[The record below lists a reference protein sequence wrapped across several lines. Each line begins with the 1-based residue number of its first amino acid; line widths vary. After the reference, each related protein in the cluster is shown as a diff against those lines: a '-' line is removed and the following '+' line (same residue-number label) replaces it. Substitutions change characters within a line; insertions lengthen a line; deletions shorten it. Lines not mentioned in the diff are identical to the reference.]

1 MIDAPDHTVEERGD
15 RSPRIWLLATLLGI
29 ALSVV
34 AGMLS
39 YGYTTAQA
47 EQRFADVVY
56 YVATQ
61 SLSCDAF
68 NSAYATKNLIRVME
82 IAGEAARDME
92 RDGSVDNATLKQ
104 YADQLNV
111 SALIVTDASGNLV
124 SESSTD
130 GVGYESLA
138 AHLKEAPVLEVAAH
152 PLKSYSAR
160 ITLADDSVADI
171 GCVTRRDGEGIVIAV
186 RHQSAK
192 AVASNTLKLQSLLGG
207 YETIDSG
214 NIVIENDGKVVATNA
229 VEPTTSV
236 AFVLPVTDATIVDG
250 IKERCLAGKVR
261 LVNANGE
268 WYLGTF
274 GKARQFY
281 VYTYTSAR
289 RYFETVAVVV
299 ASVLVLYGGAIAATA
314 LVRRHAERQRFAD
327 LLLQERDYGDKLA
340 KAAREASSANSAK
353 TEFLRRMSHD
363 LRTPI
368 NGIRGMVEV
377 GNANADDLQKQTEC
391 RSKIWT
397 ASGLLL
403 DLANEALDMSR
414 LESGQVDLN
423 LVPTD
428 MVALNREVCDI
439 LERQAEERLVT
450 IICDQRTLDHPYA
463 RVSVTHLK
471 RLLLNIAGNAVK
483 YNRQGGYVRLTCREV
498 EPVDG
503 VPVYEYTI
511 ADNGIGMSEEFQQHL
526 YEPFSREEQQVE
538 GASSGTGLGA
548 SIAKQLVELMGGT
561 MSFTSALGR
570 GTTFTIC
577 LPFEKCKSSEIPQAV
592 RVDAGD
598 SDVIQGLRVLLVE
611 DNDLNAEI
619 AQFTL
624 DRAGAVVT
632 HVKDGESAVETFAAS
647 APHEYDVVL
656 MDIMMPGIDGLEA
669 TRQIRALDREDAA
682 TTPIIAVSAN
692 AFADDRRLSREA
704 GMNAHLSKPVSSQD
718 LVEALAHIAADAS

>member
-1 MIDAPDHTVEERGD
+1 MIDASDHTAQERGD
-15 RSPRIWLLATLLGI
+15 RSAREWLIVVLLGI
-29 ALSVV
+29 ALSIV
-34 AGMLS
+34 AGVTS
-39 YGYTTAQA
+39 YAYTTAQA
-47 EQRFADVVY
+47 EQRFADVVG

-61 SLSCDAF
+61 SLSYDAF

-92 RDGSVDNATLKQ
+92 RDGSVDNATLEQ
-104 YADQLNV
+104 YADQFNV
-111 SALIVTDASGNLV
+111 TALIVTDASGNLV
-124 SESSTD
+124 SESSKD
-130 GVGYESLA
+130 DVGYESLA
-138 AHLKEAPVLEVAAH
+138 ANLKEAPVLEVAAH
-152 PLKSYSAR
+152 PLKSYTAR
-160 ITLADDSVADI
+160 ITLSVADI
-171 GCVTRRDGEGIVIAV
+171 GCVARRDGEGIVVAV

-192 AVASNTLKLQSLLGG
+192 AVASNTLKLQSLLDG

-229 VEPTTSV
+229 VDPAVSGV
-236 AFVLPVTDATIVDG
+236 FDLPATDAIVVNG

-261 LVNANGE
+261 LVNDSGE

-274 GKARQFY
+274 GKARDFY
-281 VYTYTSAR
+281 VYTYAPAQ
-289 RYFETVAVVV
+289 RYFEVVAAVV
-299 ASVLVLYGGAIAATA
+299 ASVLALYGGVIATVV
-314 LVRRHAERQRFAD
+314 LVRRRAESQRFAD

-428 MVALNREVCDI
+428 MAALNREVCDI

-511 ADNGIGMSEEFQQHL
+511 VDNGIGMSEEFQQHL

-561 MSFTSALGR
+561 MSFTSALGQ

-598 SDVIQGLRVLLVE
+598 SDVLQGLRVLLVE

-647 APHEYDVVL
+647 ALHEYDVVL

>member
-1 MIDAPDHTVEERGD
+1 MIDAPDHTTEKRGD
-15 RSPRIWLLATLLGI
+15 RSALAWLLAALLGI
-29 ALSVV
+29 ALSAA
-34 AGMLS
+34 AGMTS

-47 EQRFADVVY
+47 EQRFADVVD

-61 SLSCDAF
+61 SLSYDAF

-82 IAGEAARDME
+82 IAGEAARDMD
-92 RDGSVDNATLKQ
+92 RDGSVDNATLEQ
-104 YADQLNV
+104 YADQFNV
-111 SALIVTDASGNLV
+111 TALIVTDASGNLV
-124 SESSTD
+124 SESSKD
-130 GVGYESLA
+130 DVGYESLA
-138 AHLKEAPVLEVAAH
+138 ANLKEAPVLEVAAH
-152 PLKSYSAR
+152 PLKSYTAR

-171 GCVTRRDGEGIVIAV
+171 GCVARRDGEGIVVAV

-192 AVASNTLKLQSLLGG
+192 AVASNTLKLQSLLDG

-229 VEPTTSV
+229 VEPAESGV
-236 AFVLPVTDATIVDG
+236 FDLPATDAIVVNG

-261 LVNANGE
+261 LVNDSGE

-274 GKARQFY
+274 GKARDFY
-281 VYTYTSAR
+281 VYTYAPAQ
-289 RYFETVAVVV
+289 RYFEVVAAVV
-299 ASVLVLYGGAIAATA
+299 ASVLALYGGVIATVV
-314 LVRRHAERQRFAD
+314 LVRRRAESQRFAD

-561 MSFTSALGR
+561 MSFTSALGQ

-598 SDVIQGLRVLLVE
+598 SDVLQGLRVLLVE

-704 GMNAHLSKPVSSQD
+704 GMDAHLSKPVSAQE

>member
-1 MIDAPDHTVEERGD
+1 MIDAPDHTTEKRGD
-15 RSPRIWLLATLLGI
+15 RSALAWLLAALLGI
-29 ALSVV
+29 ALSAA
-34 AGMLS
+34 AGMTS

-47 EQRFADVVY
+47 EQRFSDVVD

-61 SLSCDAF
+61 SLSYDAF

-92 RDGSVDNATLKQ
+92 RDGSVDNATLEQ
-104 YADQLNV
+104 YADQFNV
-111 SALIVTDASGNLV
+111 TALIVTDASGNLV
-124 SESSTD
+124 SESSKD
-130 GVGYESLA
+130 DVGYESLA
-138 AHLKEAPVLEVAAH
+138 ANLKEAPVLEVAAH
-152 PLKSYSAR
+152 PLKSYTAR

-171 GCVTRRDGEGIVIAV
+171 GCVARPDGEGIVVAV

-192 AVASNTLKLQSLLGG
+192 AVASNTLKLQSLLDG

-229 VEPTTSV
+229 VEPAVSGV
-236 AFVLPVTDATIVDG
+236 FDLPATDAIVVNG

-261 LVNANGE
+261 LVNDSGE

-274 GKARQFY
+274 GKARDFY
-281 VYTYTSAR
+281 VYTYAPAQ
-289 RYFETVAVVV
+289 RYFEVVAAVV
-299 ASVLVLYGGAIAATA
+299 ASVLALYGGVIATVV
-314 LVRRHAERQRFAD
+314 LVRRRAESQRFAD

-483 YNRQGGYVRLTCREV
+483 YNRQGGYVRLVCREV
-498 EPVDG
+498 EPADG
-503 VPVYEYTI
+503 GPVYEYTI

>member
-1 MIDAPDHTVEERGD
+1 MIDAPDNAAQERD
-15 RSPRIWLLATLLGI
+15 NRSTGAWLLVALLGI
-29 ALSVV
+29 VLSVA
-34 AGMLS
+34 AGMMS
-39 YGYTTAQA
+39 YGYMTAQA
-47 EQRFADVVY
+47 EQRFADVVD

-61 SLSCDAF
+61 SLSYDAF
-68 NSAYATKNLIRVME
+68 NSAYTTKNLIRVME
-82 IAGEAARDME
+82 IVGETARDME
-92 RDGSVDNATLKQ
+92 RDGSVDNAMLEQ
-104 YADQLNV
+104 YADQFNV

-138 AHLKEAPVLEVAAH
+138 TYLKEAPVLEVAAY
-152 PLKSYSAR
+152 PLKSYTAR

-171 GCVTRRDGEGIVIAV
+171 GCVSRRDGEGVVIAV
-186 RHQSAK
+186 RHQGAK
-192 AVASNTLKLQSLLGG
+192 AVASNTLKLQSLLDG
-207 YETIDSG
+207 YETIDNG
-214 NIVIENDGKVVATNA
+214 NIVIESDGKVVATNA
-229 VEPTTSV
+229 VEPT
-236 AFVLPVTDATIVDG
+236 VLGVFDLPATDVFIVDG
-250 IKERCLAGKVR
+250 IKDRCLAGKVR
-261 LVNANGE
+261 LVNADGE

-274 GKARQFY
+274 GKAHKFY
-281 VYTYTSAR
+281 VYTYASAR
-289 RYFETVAVVV
+289 RYFEVVAAVAAGVLALYSGVIAVVV
-299 ASVLVLYGGAIAATA
+299 M
-314 LVRRHAERQRFAD
+314 VRRRADRRRLTD
-327 LLLQERDYGDKLA
+327 LLQQERDYGDKLA

-377 GNANADDLQKQTEC
+377 GDANADDLQKQTEC

-423 LVPTD
+423 LVPTNL
-428 MVALNREVCDI
+428 VALNGEVRDI

-450 IICDQRTLDHPYA
+450 IICDQQTLNHPYA

-483 YNRQGGYVRLTCREV
+483 YNRQGGYVRLVCREV
-498 EPVDG
+498 EPADDA
-503 VPVYEYTI
+503 PVYEYTI

-526 YEPFSREEQQVE
+526 YEPFCREEQQVE

-548 SIAKQLVELMGGT
+548 PIAKQLVELMGGT
-561 MSFTSALGR
+561 MSFTSVLGQ
-570 GTTFTIC
+570 GTTFTIR
-577 LPFEKCKSSEIPQAV
+577 LPFEKCKRSEIPQAV
-592 RVDAGD
+592 RADGGDGDAL
-598 SDVIQGLRVLLVE
+598 QGLRVLLVE

-624 DRAGAVVT
+624 SRAGAVVT
-632 HVKDGESAVETFAAS
+632 HAKDGESAVEAFAAS

-669 TRQIRALDREDAA
+669 TRQIRAVDREDAA

-704 GMNAHLSKPVSSQD
+704 GMNAHLSKPVSSQE

>member
-1 MIDAPDHTVEERGD
+1 MIDMPDHVAGERGN
-15 RSPRIWLLATLLGI
+15 RAVWRLPLIVLLGI

-34 AGMLS
+34 AGMMS

-47 EQRFADVVY
+47 EQRFADVVD

-61 SLSCDAF
+61 SLSYEAF
-68 NSAYATKNLIRVME
+68 NNAYVTKNLIRVME
-82 IAGEAARDME
+82 IAGEVARTIE
-92 RDGSVDNATLKQ
+92 RDGSVGNATLKQ
-104 YADQLNV
+104 YADQFNV

-138 AHLKEAPVLEVAAH
+138 AYLKEAPVLEVASH
-152 PLKSYSAR
+152 PLKSYTAR

-171 GCVTRRDGEGIVIAV
+171 GCVTRQGSEGIVIAV

-192 AVASNTLKLQSLLGG
+192 AVASNTLKLQSLLDG

-214 NIVIENDGKVVATNA
+214 NIVIENDAKVVATNA
-229 VEPTTSV
+229 VEPTTSG
-236 AFVLPVTDATIVDG
+236 AFVLPATDATIVDS
-250 IKERCLAGKVR
+250 IKERCLAGRVS

-314 LVRRHAERQRFAD
+314 LARRHAERQRLTD

-377 GNANADDLQKQTEC
+377 GDANADDLQKQTEC

-414 LESGQVDLN
+414 LESGQVDLD
-423 LVPTD
+423 LVPTNL
-428 MVALNREVCDI
+428 VVLNREVCDI
-439 LERQAEERLVT
+439 LERQADERLVT
-450 IICDQRTLDHPYA
+450 IICDQQTLDHPYA
-463 RVSVTHLK
+463 RVSATHLK
-471 RLLLNIAGNAVK
+471 RLLVNIAGNAVK
-483 YNRQGGYVRLTCREV
+483 YSRRGGYVRLACREV

-503 VPVYEYTI
+503 VPIYEYTI
-511 ADNGIGMSEEFQQHL
+511 ADNGIGMSEQFQQHL
-526 YEPFSREEQQVE
+526 YEPFSREEQRVE

-548 SIAKQLVELMGGT
+548 PIAKQLVELMGGS
-561 MSFTSALGR
+561 MSFTSTLGQ
-570 GTTFTIC
+570 GTTFTIR
-577 LPFEKCKSSEIPQAV
+577 LPFEQCKRSEIPQAV
-592 RVDAGD
+592 RVDAVD
-598 SDVIQGLRVLLVE
+598 IDAVRGLRVLLVE
-611 DNDLNAEI
+611 DNELNAEI

-624 DRAGAVVT
+624 DRAGAIVT

-669 TRQIRALDREDAA
+669 TRQIRALEREDAA

-692 AFADDRRLSREA
+692 AFAEDRRLSREA
-704 GMNAHLSKPVSSQD
+704 GMDAHLSKPVSSRE

>member
-1 MIDAPDHTVEERGD
+1 MIDVPDHTADERDD
-15 RSPRIWLLATLLGI
+15 RSVRVWVFAALLGI
-29 ALSVV
+29 ALSAV
-34 AGMLS
+34 AGVMS
-39 YGYTTAQA
+39 YSYTTAQA
-47 EQRFADVVY
+47 EQRFADAVN

-61 SLSCDAF
+61 SLSYDAF

-82 IAGEAARDME
+82 IAGEAARDMK
-92 RDGSVDNATLKQ
+92 RDGSVDNATLEQ
-104 YADQLNV
+104 YAGQFNV
-111 SALIVTDASGNLV
+111 TALIVTDASGNLV

-130 GVGYESLA
+130 NVSYESLA
-138 AHLKEAPVLEVAAH
+138 ENFKEAPVLEVAAH
-152 PLKSYSAR
+152 PLKSYTAR

-171 GCVTRRDGEGIVIAV
+171 GCVARRDGEGIVVAV

-192 AVASNTLKLQSLLGG
+192 AVASNTLKLQSLLDG

-229 VEPTTSV
+229 VEPAVSGV
-236 AFVLPVTDATIVDG
+236 FDLPATDAIVVNG

-261 LVNANGE
+261 LVNDSGE

-274 GKARQFY
+274 GKARDFY
-281 VYTYTSAR
+281 VYTYAPAQ
-289 RYFETVAVVV
+289 RYFEVVAAVV
-299 ASVLVLYGGAIAATA
+299 ASVLALYGGVIATVV
-314 LVRRHAERQRFAD
+314 LVRRRAESQRFAD

>member
-1 MIDAPDHTVEERGD
+1 MIDMPDHVAGERGN
-15 RSPRIWLLATLLGI
+15 RAVWRLPLIVLLGI

-34 AGMLS
+34 AGMMS

-47 EQRFADVVY
+47 EQRFADVVD

-61 SLSCDAF
+61 SLSYEAF
-68 NSAYATKNLIRVME
+68 NNAYVTKNLIRVME
-82 IAGEAARDME
+82 IAGEVARTIE
-92 RDGSVDNATLKQ
+92 RDGSADNATLKQ
-104 YADQLNV
+104 YADQFNV

-138 AHLKEAPVLEVAAH
+138 AYLKEAPVLEVASH
-152 PLKSYSAR
+152 PLKSYTAR

-171 GCVTRRDGEGIVIAV
+171 GCVTRQGSEGIVIAV

-192 AVASNTLKLQSLLGG
+192 AVASNTLKLQSLLDG

-214 NIVIENDGKVVATNA
+214 NIVIENDAKVVATNA
-229 VEPTTSV
+229 VEPTTSG
-236 AFVLPVTDATIVDG
+236 AFVLPATDATIVDS
-250 IKERCLAGKVR
+250 IKERCLAGRVS

-314 LVRRHAERQRFAD
+314 LARRHAERQRLTD

-377 GNANADDLQKQTEC
+377 GDANADDLQKQTEC

-414 LESGQVDLN
+414 LESGQVDLD
-423 LVPTD
+423 LVPTNL
-428 MVALNREVCDI
+428 VVLNREVCDI

-450 IICDQRTLDHPYA
+450 IICDQQTLDHPYA
-463 RVSVTHLK
+463 RVSATHLK
-471 RLLLNIAGNAVK
+471 RLLVNIAGNAVK
-483 YNRQGGYVRLTCREV
+483 YSRRGGYVRLACREV

-503 VPVYEYTI
+503 VPIYEYTI
-511 ADNGIGMSEEFQQHL
+511 ADNGIGMSEQFQRHL
-526 YEPFSREEQQVE
+526 YEPFSREEQRVE

-548 SIAKQLVELMGGT
+548 PIAKQLVELMGGT
-561 MSFTSALGR
+561 MSFTSTLGQ
-570 GTTFTIC
+570 GTTFTIR
-577 LPFEKCKSSEIPQAV
+577 LPFEQCKRSEIPQAV
-592 RVDAGD
+592 RVDAV
-598 SDVIQGLRVLLVE
+598 DVDAVRGLRVLLVE
-611 DNDLNAEI
+611 DNELNAEI

-624 DRAGAVVT
+624 DRAGAIVT

-669 TRQIRALDREDAA
+669 TRQIRALEREDAA

-692 AFADDRRLSREA
+692 AFAEDRRLSREA
-704 GMNAHLSKPVSSQD
+704 GMDAHLSKPVSSRE

>member
-1 MIDAPDHTVEERGD
+1 M
-15 RSPRIWLLATLLGI
+15 
-29 ALSVV
+29 
-34 AGMLS
+34 
-39 YGYTTAQA
+39 
-47 EQRFADVVY
+47 
-56 YVATQ
+56 
-61 SLSCDAF
+61 
-68 NSAYATKNLIRVME
+68 
-82 IAGEAARDME
+82 
-92 RDGSVDNATLKQ
+92 
-104 YADQLNV
+104 
-111 SALIVTDASGNLV
+111 
-124 SESSTD
+124 
-130 GVGYESLA
+130 
-138 AHLKEAPVLEVAAH
+138 
-152 PLKSYSAR
+152 
-160 ITLADDSVADI
+160 
-171 GCVTRRDGEGIVIAV
+171 
-186 RHQSAK
+186 
-192 AVASNTLKLQSLLGG
+192 
-207 YETIDSG
+207 
-214 NIVIENDGKVVATNA
+214 
-229 VEPTTSV
+229 
-236 AFVLPVTDATIVDG
+236 
-250 IKERCLAGKVR
+250 
-261 LVNANGE
+261 
-268 WYLGTF
+268 
-274 GKARQFY
+274 
-281 VYTYTSAR
+281 YTYAPAQ
-289 RYFETVAVVV
+289 RYFEVVAAVV
-299 ASVLVLYGGAIAATA
+299 ASVLALYGGVIATVV
-314 LVRRHAERQRFAD
+314 LVRRRAESQRFAD

-561 MSFTSALGR
+561 MSFTSALGQ

-598 SDVIQGLRVLLVE
+598 SDVLQGLRVLLVE

>member
-1 MIDAPDHTVEERGD
+1 MIDAPDHTTEKRGD
-15 RSPRIWLLATLLGI
+15 RSALAWLLAALLGI
-29 ALSVV
+29 ALSAA
-34 AGMLS
+34 AGMTS
-39 YGYTTAQA
+39 YSYTTAQA
-47 EQRFADVVY
+47 EQRFSDVVD

-61 SLSCDAF
+61 SLSYDAF

-82 IAGEAARDME
+82 IAGEVARDME
-92 RDGSVDNATLKQ
+92 RDASADNATLKQ
-104 YADQLNV
+104 YADQFNV
-111 SALIVTDASGNLV
+111 TALIVTDTSGNLV

-130 GVGYESLA
+130 NVGYESLA
-138 AHLKEAPVLEVAAH
+138 AYLKETPVLEVATH
-152 PLKSYSAR
+152 PLKSYTAR

-171 GCVTRRDGEGIVIAV
+171 GCVARQDGEGIVVAV

-192 AVASNTLKLQSLLGG
+192 AVASNTLKLQSLLDG

-229 VEPTTSV
+229 VEPTMSGV
-236 AFVLPVTDATIVDG
+236 FDLPATDAVIVDG
-250 IKERCLAGKVR
+250 IKERCLAGRVR

-274 GKARQFY
+274 GKARNFY
-281 VYTYTSAR
+281 VYTYAPAR
-289 RYFETVAVVV
+289 RYFETVAAVV
-299 ASVLVLYGGAIAATA
+299 ASVLALYGGAMAA
-314 LVRRHAERQRFAD
+314 VVMMRRRAEHQHLTD
-327 LLLQERDYGDKLA
+327 LLQQERNYGDKLA

-353 TEFLRRMSHD
+353 MEFLRRMSHD

-377 GNANADDLQKQTEC
+377 GDANADNLQKQTEC

-414 LESGQVDLN
+414 LESGQVDLA
-423 LVPTD
+423 LVPTNL
-428 MVALNREVCDI
+428 VVLTREVRDI

-450 IICDQRTLDHPYA
+450 IICDQQALDHPYA
-463 RVSVTHLK
+463 RASVTHLK
-471 RLLLNIAGNAVK
+471 RLLVNIAGNAVK
-483 YNRQGGYVRLTCREV
+483 YNRRGGYVRLTCREV

-526 YEPFSREEQQVE
+526 YEPFTREEQQVE

-561 MSFTSALGR
+561 MSFTSALGQ
-570 GTTFTIC
+570 GTTFTIR
-577 LPFEKCKSSEIPQAV
+577 LPLEKCERSEIPQAA
-592 RVDAGD
+592 RVGAGD
-598 SDVIQGLRVLLVE
+598 SDALQGLRVLLVE

-624 DRAGAVVT
+624 DRAGAIAT

-669 TRQIRALDREDAA
+669 TRRIRALDREDAA

-704 GMNAHLSKPVSSQD
+704 GMNAHLSKPVSSQE
-718 LVEALAHIAADAS
+718 LIEALAHIAADAS

>member
-1 MIDAPDHTVEERGD
+1 MIDAPDHAVEERD
-15 RSPRIWLLATLLGI
+15 NRSTGAWLLVALLGI

-34 AGMLS
+34 AGMMS
-39 YGYTTAQA
+39 YDYTTAQA
-47 EQRFADVVY
+47 EQRFADVVD

-61 SLSCDAF
+61 SLSYDAF
-68 NSAYATKNLIRVME
+68 NSAYTTKNLIRVME

-92 RDGSVDNATLKQ
+92 RDGSVDNAMLEQ
-104 YADQLNV
+104 YADQFNV

-130 GVGYESLA
+130 GVGYGSLA
-138 AHLKEAPVLEVAAH
+138 TYLKESPVLEVTTH
-152 PLKSYSAR
+152 PLKSYTAR

-171 GCVTRRDGEGIVIAV
+171 GCVTRQDGEGIVIAV

-192 AVASNTLKLQSLLGG
+192 AVASNTLKLQSLLDG

-214 NIVIENDGKVVATNA
+214 NIVIESDGKVVATNA
-229 VEPTTSV
+229 VEPT
-236 AFVLPVTDATIVDG
+236 VLGVFDLPATDVFIVDG
-250 IKERCLAGKVR
+250 IKDRCLAGKVR
-261 LVNANGE
+261 LVNADGE

-274 GKARQFY
+274 GKARGFY
-281 VYTYTSAR
+281 VYTYASAR
-289 RYFETVAVVV
+289 RYFEVV
-299 ASVLVLYGGAIAATA
+299 AAVAAGVLVLYSGVVATVVM
-314 LVRRHAERQRFAD
+314 VRRRADRRRLTD
-327 LLLQERDYGDKLA
+327 LLQQERDYGDKLA

-377 GNANADDLQKQTEC
+377 GDANADDLQKQTEC

-414 LESGQVDLN
+414 LESGQVDLE
-423 LVPTD
+423 LVPTNL
-428 MVALNREVCDI
+428 ATLNHEVRDI

-450 IICDQRTLDHPYA
+450 IICDQQTLDHPYA

-483 YNRQGGYVRLTCREV
+483 YNRQGGYVRLVCREV
-498 EPVDG
+498 EPADG
-503 VPVYEYTI
+503 VLVYEYTI

-526 YEPFSREEQQVE
+526 YEPFCREEQQVE

-548 SIAKQLVELMGGT
+548 PIAKQLVELMGGT
-561 MSFTSALGR
+561 MSFTSVLGQ
-570 GTTFTIC
+570 GTTFTIR
-577 LPFEKCKSSEIPQAV
+577 LPFEKCKRSEIPQAV
-592 RVDAGD
+592 RADAGD
-598 SDVIQGLRVLLVE
+598 GDALQGLRVLLVE

-624 DRAGAVVT
+624 GHAGAVVT
-632 HVKDGESAVETFAAS
+632 HAKDGESAVEMFTAS

-669 TRQIRALDREDAA
+669 TRRIRALDREDAA

-704 GMNAHLSKPVSSQD
+704 GMNAHLSKPVSSQE
-718 LVEALAHIAADAS
+718 LVEALAHIAADAL